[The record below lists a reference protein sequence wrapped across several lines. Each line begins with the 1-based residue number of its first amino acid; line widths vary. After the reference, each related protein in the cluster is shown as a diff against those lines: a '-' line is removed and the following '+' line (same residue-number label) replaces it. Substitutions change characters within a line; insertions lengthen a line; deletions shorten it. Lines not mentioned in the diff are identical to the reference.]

1 MARRRRRR
9 NQDPAVLARIRDL
22 AETGA
27 SAKDIEVSIGQDR
40 DLADRRLP
48 SLRTIQEIVQE
59 LSGTDPTEA
68 WSLADAEPGDPLT
81 RVLLDIKA
89 DVISRTRGR
98 AKDITRG
105 EASWVGRLL
114 DAAPSLP
121 PQVLHRMAQAY
132 LRAQER
138 SEPVSELDAIL
149 ALAPWSSP
157 AHQERYLQAIDESW
171 LDEDPLR
178 SLWLAAFL
186 LGPAAIPRQIAYGP
200 WDSLDDEARQLRLL
214 AADVQRR
221 FDDAMARREQEAEQT
236 REGEGATDDA
246 QG

>member
-1 MARRRRRR
+1 MSQKNPEAEECKAQGNAAFKAKNYDEAIGHYQVCEAGDAQHTQQAGTPQNPPLPYRSS
-9 NQDPAVLARIRDL
+9 VVVGGVGLANT
-22 AETGA
+22 AAAAAATA
-27 SAKDIEVSIGQDR
+27 SGFSQSPIA
-40 DLADRRLP
+40 LP
-48 SLRTIQEIVQE
+48 R
-59 LSGTDPTEA
+59 P
-68 WSLADAEPGDPLT
+68 
-81 RVLLDIKA
+81 
-89 DVISRTRGR
+89 
-98 AKDITRG
+98 
-105 EASWVGRLL
+105 LL